1 MVCICVT
8 SFVRYAET
16 LNKTNFYIVGEVAA
30 SPPMIGE
37 RLGVMETNTRFFLFA
52 RASFNLRVFFFS

>member
-1 MVCICVT
+1 MRVT
-8 SFVRYAET
+8 FYALKMTVYVRVTRISRYAET

-37 RLGVMETNTRFFLFA
+37 RLGVMETNVR
-52 RASFNLRVFFFS
+52 